1 MKQELKTELSIEDR
15 MLLLEQQQR
24 QFMVMMQNRFA
35 RLQKSVLDDFD
46 LSLEYSRANL
56 SSRCPLAT
64 RQDLDRKWAAR
75 QQRRA
80 EESTDPE
87 QHDFDNSEE
96 PTQP

>member
-80 EESTDPE
+80 EERTDPE